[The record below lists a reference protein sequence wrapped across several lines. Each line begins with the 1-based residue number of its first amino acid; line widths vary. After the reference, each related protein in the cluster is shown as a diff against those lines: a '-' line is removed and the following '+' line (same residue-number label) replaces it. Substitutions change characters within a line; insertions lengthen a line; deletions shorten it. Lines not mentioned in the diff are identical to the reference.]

1 MPCHVTFKPLHKAQ
15 QNHEIYPHVPQSQS
29 SQHLLCKSSAKFM
42 RGEPAALLHV
52 TCPRDRRPP
61 ARLALKMVG
70 HQSESMA
77 NTPGAWTAQQ
87 YAQASWLALS
97 GR

>member
-1 MPCHVTFKPLHKAQ
+1 MPCHFQTTAQ
-15 QNHEIYPHVPQSQS
+15 STTNHEIYPHVPQSQS

-42 RGEPAALLHV
+42 RGEPAVLLHV

-77 NTPGAWTAQQ
+77 NTPGARTAQQ